1 MAKTVSGKV
10 KKTPPSQVSDTR
22 YDFIELAETE
32 PDLGVPTTNGYVLAS
47 NADGT
52 RSWVNPAAIGG
63 AGLASTDDL
72 TEGVTN
78 KYFTVGRVSYEHT
91 QGAVSNSWVINHNL
105 GFQPNVTV
113 VDSAGTVYEG
123 EIAYNTNRNSLTVTF
138 SSAFSGIAYL
148 S

>member
-32 PDLGVPTTNGYVLAS
+32 PDLGVPSTDGYVLAS

-63 AGLASTDDL
+63 AGLASTDEL
-72 TEGVTN
+72 PEGVQHL
-78 KYFTVGRVSYEHT
+78 YFTTSRVSYTFT
-91 QGAVSNSWVINHNL
+91 QGVASATWNITHNL
-105 GFQPNVTV
+105 HFYPNVTV
-113 VDSAGTVYEG
+113 QDSAGNIVEG
-123 EIAYNTNRNSLTVTF
+123 EIAYTNLDSLTVTF
-138 SSAFSGIAYL
+138 STAFSGEAYL

>member
-113 VDSAGTVYEG
+113 VDSAGTIYEG
-123 EIAYNTNRNSLTVTF
+123 EIAYTNTNSLTVTF
-138 SSAFSGIAYL
+138 SVAFSGIAYL